1 MSRASRSWRDSV
13 RQACATSAC
22 RLGNSNTTRRS
33 LLSPVRYLVAD
44 SDGDIDPDM
53 EGLTEAEEE
62 AHQDY
67 LIAVDKW
74 NLLSVHTALHKKRP

>member
-1 MSRASRSWRDSV
+1 MSRVGSSWRDSV

-33 LLSPVRYLVAD
+33 VLSPVRYLVAD

-62 AHQDY
+62 A
-67 LIAVDKW
+67 
-74 NLLSVHTALHKKRP
+74 TRTT